1 VATIA
6 EFRRKFNAF
15 HSTLNDAV
23 SSEAAQTSDV
33 ILALN
38 RDQML
43 YGRDALGNVLKPD
56 YLDDPYFQ
64 KFKDPLKKAVQY
76 KKMKIALE
84 DLHYNRIGFQS
95 IQLFPDKSP
104 DTPNLLV
111 NGNWFMNYLFINI
124 SKEGYEVSST
134 GQVTSDIEQ
143 KYGKVFGLA
152 PASKT
157 YYWNGFL
164 RRALLEH
171 YEKIM
176 AK

>member
-1 VATIA
+1 
-6 EFRRKFNAF
+6 
-15 HSTLNDAV
+15 
-23 SSEAAQTSDV
+23 
-33 ILALN
+33 
-38 RDQML
+38 ML
-43 YGRDALGNVLKPD
+43 YGRDAYGNVLKPD
-56 YLDDPYFQ
+56 YLDDPFFQ
-64 KFKDPLKKAVQY
+64 QFEDPLGVAIEY
-76 KKMKIALE
+76 KKMKMKLE
-84 DLHYNRIGFQS
+84 DMHHAIIRFQS

-124 SKEGYEVSST
+124 SKEGYEIDST
-134 GQVTSDIEQ
+134 GIVAPDIEQ

-152 PASKT
+152 PESKA

-171 YEKIM
+171 YEKNM